1 MDNNQIRASLK
12 ARREKRRK
20 AARELEVGLA
30 QEHGYMLAQNILS
43 PLGQADFESGGVP
56 AIDARPDR
64 AEQYAVARDNAMQT
78 ASAQGNEMLTFLDI
92 IA

>member
-20 AARELEVGLA
+20 AARELELGLA

-43 PLGQADFESGGVP
+43 PLGQKDFESGGIP

-64 AEQYAVARDNAMQT
+64 AAAYAIERDNAMRKAAEQK
-78 ASAQGNEMLTFLDI
+78 NKLLTFLDI